1 MILKLCWS
9 FLFLS
14 LLLCLACTK
23 YRDVPFSNVV
33 ITPPDSLGFHSLVIN
48 EFTPKGKVDTNE
60 FGMLGKWFELY
71 NPGSKDIRLDSSFY
85 FSDTLPWP
93 DKYHFKEPVVPQIV
107 PSKGFLVIWTDN
119 CDTLLGNKVVHTN
132 FSLSSSGGHIIISKR
147 KPDGNFMY
155 IDSVTYGDYNNA
167 VKGISIGHYPDGTSG
182 FKQLSART
190 PGNPNQL

>member
-1 MILKLCWS
+1 MILKPSRL
-9 FLFLS
+9 LP
-14 LLLCLACTK
+14 LLLLLSILACTK
-23 YRDVPFSNVV
+23 YRDVPFNNVV

-60 FGMLGKWFELY
+60 FGELGKWFELY
-71 NPGSKDIRLDSSFY
+71 NPGTKDIRLDSSFY

-119 CDTLLGNKVVHTN
+119 CDTISGNKVVHTN
-132 FSLSSSGGHIIISKR
+132 FSLSSSGGNIVISQR
-147 KPDGNFMY
+147 KPNGNLMY
-155 IDSVTYGDYNNA
+155 IDTVTYGDYSNA

-190 PGNPNQL
+190 PGKPNQL